1 MSISIETQVIALL
14 DEAQRE
20 GRCCSPESRSLRE
33 AMRHVSVPA
42 PDWGAASEAL
52 RWAATLCMELAR
64 DCEIE
69 RMRDGD

>member
-1 MSISIETQVIALL
+1 MTADETRDRV
-14 DEAQRE
+14 DEAR
-20 GRCCSPESRSLRE
+20 RRLRE
-33 AMRHVSVPA
+33 AMRHVSVPV